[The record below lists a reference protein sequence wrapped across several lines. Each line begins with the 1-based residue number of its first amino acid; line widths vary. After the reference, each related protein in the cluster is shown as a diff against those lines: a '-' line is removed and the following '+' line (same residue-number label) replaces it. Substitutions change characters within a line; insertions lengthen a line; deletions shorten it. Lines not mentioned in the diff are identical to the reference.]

1 MSFEPRE
8 ILRHI
13 ADEVD
18 YLITTSAS
26 VTRERFLADPTLQ
39 RAFVRSFEVI
49 GEASKRIPAEL
60 RERYP
65 NIEWRA
71 LAGMRDVLIHRYF
84 PVDMELVRD
93 AAVTKGPMLMAWPS
107 EFSLAAPWT
116 SSGRAA

>member
-13 ADEVD
+13 ADEVE

-49 GEASKRIPAEL
+49 GEASKRIPPEL

-65 NIEWRA
+65 NVEWRA
-71 LAGMRDVLIHRYF
+71 MAGMRDVLIHRYF
-84 PVDMELVRD
+84 SVDMELVWD
-93 AAVTKGPMLMAWPS
+93 AAVTKGPVLMAS
-107 EFSLAAPWT
+107 IQQILLAE
-116 SSGRAA
+116 